1 MWNYLFKMNFEGLE
15 VYWGASLNR
24 SSPITFVL
32 YSAPGATFTTLPSIL
47 VGSPRNE
54 RYSPLL
60 ARFYEKVLKT
70 NGGLHCTS
78 DDW

>member
-24 SSPITFVL
+24 SITFVL
-32 YSAPGATFTTLPSIL
+32 YSAPGATLTTLPSIL
-47 VGSPRNE
+47 VGSLGNE

-60 ARFYEKVLKT
+60 ARLYEKVLET